1 LLLLLLWVSLLIR
14 TGRVPI
20 RESDKTYRSMRK
32 ETFFRQAWSRPHSRT
47 AQTTGN
53 YVPIDPS
60 TLPQVPG
67 CTWFPDPQYPG
78 MYQDWCG
85 PDSDGNWYRPYDWY
99 LLTGIWPPD
108 YGLEGG

>member
-1 LLLLLLWVSLLIR
+1 MTKRGVLVLPAVLLAVAMLALSAA
-14 TGRVPI
+14 TT
-20 RESDKTYRSMRK
+20 S
-32 ETFFRQAWSRPHSRT
+32 

-53 YVPIDPS
+53 YVPQDPS

-67 CTWFPDPQYPG
+67 CTWFPDSQYPG

-108 YGLEGG
+108 YGMGGG